1 MRKQSI
7 EINPDKQLVN
17 QFDITRDEKICK
29 RSSRHLPWSEE
40 IKMREAIQYDV
51 IIDFL
56 LIGLIDLF
64 IFHRLSL
71 TEFFYLT
78 PTVPE
83 FFIILSVFI
92 VCINIIITI
101 KIFSSLAFN
110 SFLIKSNIDELFSN
124 YFILAPPSF

>member
-1 MRKQSI
+1 
-7 EINPDKQLVN
+7 
-17 QFDITRDEKICK
+17 
-29 RSSRHLPWSEE
+29 
-40 IKMREAIQYDV
+40 MREAIQYDV

-71 TEFFYLT
+71 TEFFHLT

-83 FFIILSVFI
+83 FLIILSVFI

-124 YFILAPPSF
+124 YFILAPPSFPCHNSHILFSFHHTFRVDFSIIMIDRMGNEKKHANEHRKI